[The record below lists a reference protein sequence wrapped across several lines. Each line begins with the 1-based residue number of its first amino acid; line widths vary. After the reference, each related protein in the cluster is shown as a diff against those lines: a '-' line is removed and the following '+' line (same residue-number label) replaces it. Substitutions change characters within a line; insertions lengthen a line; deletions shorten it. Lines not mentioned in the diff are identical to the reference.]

1 MTNTLDQLGK
11 LWADHQAAIVLGVGA
26 VIVVL
31 LAVVGWR
38 FYRSGAK
45 SKWVGGVAAVTVL
58 AWTSEGL
65 WQVARNRMHLPLAF
79 AIMTFFVFEAMMIA
93 AGMRAEEHRAAK
105 GVPGPA
111 GRYVWILATCSGF
124 ISSLG
129 ALVIVEYPLRV
140 ILPLLAVGLWW
151 VGITAERDTDTD
163 EMKAERQRLA
173 DEREATWTVTPRTIL
188 VRLGVMKPGKSSTT
202 EAQREHQIARMVMAA
217 DTIAIGGRGAKR
229 ARKRLRRLARTAD
242 AAMIETV
249 AERVRQ
255 AVDAER
261 LMVPVAA
268 GQVDRADGGPAQRTD
283 AGQIAALPAP
293 VPAVRTGEP
302 APTVA
307 TLPGP
312 RGADED
318 AGDPFADVRDQVAQA
333 LRTGRTD
340 DELLAEYGS
349 KLAGVFRSTG
359 KISRYRVERACGI
372 GGRQADRIKAAIEGG
387 WQPPVNGA
395 AVRELVNR

>member
-1 MTNTLDQLGK
+1 MKGMTNILDQLAK
-11 LWADHQAAIVLGVGA
+11 LWTDHQAAIVLGVGA

-31 LAVVGWR
+31 LAVAGWR
-38 FYRSGAK
+38 FYRSGSK
-45 SKWVGGVAAVTVL
+45 SKWVGGIAAVSVL

-65 WQVARNRMHLPLAF
+65 WQVARDEMHLPLAF
-79 AIMTFFVFEAMMIA
+79 AVMTFFVFEAMMIA

-105 GVPGPA
+105 GVPGPG
-111 GRYVWILATCSGF
+111 GRFVWILATCSGF

-129 ALVIVEYPLRV
+129 AQVAVEYPLRV

-151 VGITAERDTDTD
+151 VGITAERDDDTD

-173 DEREATWTVTPRTIL
+173 DEREATWTVTPRTVL
-188 VRLGVMKPGKSSTT
+188 VRLGLMKPGKSTTT
-202 EAQREHQIARMVMAA
+202 EAQREYQIARMVMAA
-217 DTIAIGGRGAKR
+217 DTIAVGGRGAAR

-261 LMVPVAA
+261 LMVP
-268 GQVDRADGGPAQRTD
+268 GQPDRADS
-283 AGQIAALPAP
+283 GQVAALPAP
-293 VPAVRTGEP
+293 VQANSRASLP
-302 APTVA
+302 APVPAETAPVAA
-307 TLPGP
+307 TLPGQ
-312 RGADED
+312 RRAD
-318 AGDPFADVRDQVAQA
+318 DPGEQVADD
-333 LRTGRTD
+333 LTERTPASRTD
-340 DELLAEYGS
+340 DELLAAHGAE
-349 KLAGVFRSTG
+349 LAGVFRSTG
-359 KISRYRVERACGI
+359 KITRYRVERACGI